1 MNYTFIDARI
11 FISLRGKTMNNEQ
24 AFFQYREWAED
35 IYNDLKKKLIS
46 SFPVVNIRV
55 QKTQI
60 TFSNTQVIGCVSFLK
75 VVKKSETRSP
85 YIVLTLGLPYALSSL
100 RVKAMTEPY
109 PGRWTVHIPIFD
121 SKEIDK
127 ELLSWIKEAYLFAE
141 SK

>member
-1 MNYTFIDARI
+1 M
-11 FISLRGKTMNNEQ
+11 
-24 AFFQYREWAED
+24 
-35 IYNDLKKKLIS
+35 
-46 SFPVVNIRV
+46 

-60 TFSNTQVIGCVSFLK
+60 TFSNTRVFGCVSFLK

-109 PGRWTVHIPIFD
+109 PERWTVHIPIFD

>member
-1 MNYTFIDARI
+1 MNDE
-11 FISLRGKTMNNEQ
+11 KT
-24 AFFQYREWAED
+24 FFQYREWAED
-35 IYNDLKKKLIS
+35 IYNDLKEKLLS

-60 TFSNTQVIGCVSFLK
+60 TFSNTRVFGCVSFLK

>member
-1 MNYTFIDARI
+1 
-11 FISLRGKTMNNEQ
+11 MNNEQ
-24 AFFQYREWAED
+24 AFFQYREWAEN
-35 IYNDLKKKLIS
+35 IYNDLKEKLLS

-75 VVKKSETRSP
+75 VVKKRETRSP

-127 ELLSWIKEAYLFAE
+127 ELLSWIQEAYLFAE

>member
-1 MNYTFIDARI
+1 M
-11 FISLRGKTMNNEQ
+11 
-24 AFFQYREWAED
+24 
-35 IYNDLKKKLIS
+35 
-46 SFPVVNIRV
+46 

-60 TFSNTQVIGCVSFLK
+60 TFSNTRVFGCISFLK
-75 VVKKSETRSP
+75 VVKKSETKSP

-127 ELLSWIKEAYLFAE
+127 ELLSWIQEAYLFAE

>member
-24 AFFQYREWAED
+24 AFFQYREWEED

-60 TFSNTQVIGCVSFLK
+60 TFSNTRVFGCVSFF
-75 VVKKSETRSP
+75 KSS
-85 YIVLTLGLPYALSSL
+85 
-100 RVKAMTEPY
+100 
-109 PGRWTVHIPIFD
+109 
-121 SKEIDK
+121 
-127 ELLSWIKEAYLFAE
+127 
-141 SK
+141 

>member
-1 MNYTFIDARI
+1 
-11 FISLRGKTMNNEQ
+11 MNNEQ
-24 AFFQYREWAED
+24 AFFQYREWAEN
-35 IYNDLKKKLIS
+35 IYNDLKEKLLS

-60 TFSNTQVIGCVSFLK
+60 TFSNTRVFGCVSFLK
-75 VVKKSETRSP
+75 VVKKRETRSP

-127 ELLSWIKEAYLFAE
+127 ELLSWIQEAYLFDE

>member
-1 MNYTFIDARI
+1 
-11 FISLRGKTMNNEQ
+11 MNNEQ
-24 AFFQYREWAED
+24 AFIQYREWAEN
-35 IYNDLKKKLIS
+35 IYNDLKEKLLS

-60 TFSNTQVIGCVSFLK
+60 TFSNTRVFGCVSFLK

-127 ELLSWIKEAYLFAE
+127 ELLSWIQEAYLFAE

>member
-1 MNYTFIDARI
+1 
-11 FISLRGKTMNNEQ
+11 MNNEQ
-24 AFFQYREWAED
+24 AFFQYREWAEN
-35 IYNDLKKKLIS
+35 IYNDLKEKLLS

-60 TFSNTQVIGCVSFLK
+60 TFSNTRVFGCVSFLK

-109 PGRWTVHIPIFD
+109 PGRWTVLIPIFD

-127 ELLSWIKEAYLFAE
+127 ELLSWIQEAYLFAE

>member
-1 MNYTFIDARI
+1 
-11 FISLRGKTMNNEQ
+11 MNNEQ
-24 AFFQYREWAED
+24 AFFQYREWAEN
-35 IYNDLKKKLIS
+35 IYNDLKEKLLS

-60 TFSNTQVIGCVSFLK
+60 TFSNTRVFGCVSFLK

-127 ELLSWIKEAYLFAE
+127 ELLSWIQEAYLFAE